1 MPNPRSRVWPG
12 LCLGFLLALLCG
24 REAVAAP
31 KRSIEKAA
39 VGLTPE
45 LLRQHTA
52 ALTSGALADRRLGSP
67 GDQASQR
74 YVAEQLGQA
83 GLRPGGDTGFLQPVP
98 LAIAR
103 IRSAGPVTFRVIATS
118 FPVSISVPP
127 SELTLLPGS
136 SERAVALR
144 DAPLVFVGHGIAAP
158 SLSWDD
164 YKGADVRGKVV
175 LVLDGEPQGLAERPG
190 GAARSRYGTF
200 SAKLVE
206 AARRGAAAVLLVYDE
221 RASGVPLSVTRA
233 ALGGETV
240 LDPTA
245 QRDGPQLQLRGI
257 LTEDAGRRLA
267 QASGQDWDALRR
279 GAALASSPPVSLTVR
294 MSVQLSIETRTTE
307 SANVIAVLPGT
318 DPVLKREA
326 VLITAHL
333 NGHGPLGGDARPGAR
348 DNALGVASL
357 VAMAQAAAQGPAP
370 KRTLLFAALTAQS
383 NGSLGASRLLLGL
396 VGRGLRP
403 VAHLDID
410 TLPTGGVS
418 PTVFQIGRG
427 KSTLDLDLD
436 AAAKKEKR
444 EVQAAAQPE
453 LGLFYRSDSAR
464 FAEAGVPSLLLGAED
479 LGRFLRDELLRPG
492 DALRE
497 AWTLDGAV
505 AETRLLYR
513 VALRVADAKKPPA
526 FLSGDEYAAEG
537 PREGGAATS
546 SAPGSGRGSR

>member
-1 MPNPRSRVWPG
+1 MQRPCCRVWPRA
-12 LCLGFLLALLCG
+12 CLGFLLALLCG
-24 REAVAAP
+24 IEAAAAP

-39 VGLTPE
+39 IGLTPE
-45 LLRQHTA
+45 LLKQHTA
-52 ALTSGALADRRLGSP
+52 ALTSGALAERRLGSP

-74 YVAEQLGQA
+74 YIAEQLEKA
-83 GLRPGGDTGFLQPVP
+83 GLRPGGDSGFRQPVP

-127 SELTLLPGS
+127 AELTLFPGA
-136 SERAVALR
+136 SERTVALR
-144 DAPLVFVGHGIAAP
+144 DAQLVFVGHGIAAP
-158 SLSWDD
+158 ALSWDD

-175 LVLDGEPQGLAERPG
+175 LLLDGEPQGLAERPG
-190 GAARSRYGTF
+190 GSARSRYGTF
-200 SAKLVE
+200 SAKLAE

-221 RASGVPLSVTRA
+221 RTHGVPLAVTRA
-233 ALGGETV
+233 ALAGETV

-245 QRDGPQLQLRGI
+245 PRDGPQLPLRGL
-257 LTEDAGRRLA
+257 LTEDAGRRIV

-279 GAALASSPPVSLTVR
+279 GAASSSSAPVSLTVR

-307 SANVIAVLPGT
+307 SANVVAVLPGT

-333 NGHGPLGGDARPGAR
+333 DGHAPLGGDAQPGAR

-357 VAMAQAAAQGPAP
+357 LAMAQVAAQGPAP
-370 KRTLLFAALTAQS
+370 KRTMLFAALTAQS
-383 NGSLGASRLLLGL
+383 NGSIGASRLLLGL
-396 VGRGLRP
+396 VARGLRP
-403 VAHLDID
+403 VAHINLD
-410 TLPTGGVS
+410 TLPTGGES

-427 KSTLDLDLD
+427 KSTLDLDLE

-444 EVQAAAQPE
+444 EVQAAARPE

-464 FAEAGVPSLLLGAED
+464 FAEAGVPSLSLVAED
-479 LGRFLRDELLRPG
+479 LDRFLREELLRPG

-497 AWTLDGAV
+497 TWTLEGAV

-513 VALRVADAKKPPA
+513 AALRIAEAKKPPA
-526 FLSGDEYAAEG
+526 FLPGDEYAPEG
-537 PREGGAATS
+537 AREGGAATS
-546 SAPGSGRGSR
+546 SARGSGRGSR

>member
-1 MPNPRSRVWPG
+1 MTSLRSRVWPG
-12 LCLGFLLALLCG
+12 ASLGLLLVLMG
-24 REAVAAP
+24 GLEAAAAP

-39 VGLTPE
+39 IVITPE

-52 ALTSGALADRRLGSP
+52 ALTGGALADRRLGSP
-67 GDQASQR
+67 GEQASLR

-98 LAIAR
+98 VAIAR

-118 FPVSISVPP
+118 FPVSIAVPP

-136 SERAVALR
+136 SERAAALR
-144 DAPLVFVGHGIAAP
+144 DAQMVFVGHGIAAP

-190 GAARSRYGTF
+190 GAGRSRYGTF
-200 SAKLVE
+200 SVKLAE

-221 RASGVPLSVTRA
+221 KAHGVPLAVARA

-240 LDPTA
+240 FDPTA
-245 QRDGPQLQLRGI
+245 QRDGSPLQLRGI
-257 LTEDAGRRLA
+257 LAEDAGRRIT

-279 GAALASSPPVSLTVR
+279 GAASSSASPVSLTVR

-307 SANVIAVLPGT
+307 SANVVAVLPGT

-333 NGHGPLGGDARPGAR
+333 DAHAPLGGDARPGAR

-357 VAMAQAAAQGPAP
+357 IEMAQAAAQGPLP

-403 VAHLDID
+403 VAHINLDV
-410 TLPTGGVS
+410 LPTGGAA
-418 PTVFQIGRG
+418 PTVFQLARG
-427 KSTLDLDLD
+427 KSTLDGDLD

-444 EVQAAAQPE
+444 EVQAAAQAE

-464 FAEAGVPSLLLGAED
+464 FAEAGVPSLLLGTED

-492 DALRE
+492 ETLRDT
-497 AWTLDGAV
+497 WTLEGTV
-505 AETRLLYR
+505 AEIRLLYR
-513 VALRVADAKKPPA
+513 VALRIADAKKPPA
-526 FLSGDEYAAEG
+526 FLPGDEYAPEG
-537 PREGGAATS
+537 RAATS